1 VQITGKLPPR
11 SVAVYYTAGDLAKAD
26 WKSVAGE
33 KTNDRDWRCALP
45 KPEEGK
51 PFTVFAALTDAR
63 GAIVCSEPGPLTS
76 SERLSG
82 GKRVAARPS
91 R

>member
-1 VQITGKLPPR
+1 MPPR
-11 SVAVYYTAGDLAKAD
+11 QVAFYYAAGDLAKAE

-33 KTNDRDWRCALP
+33 KAGESDWRCALP

-51 PFTVFAALTDAR
+51 PLIVFAAVTDAH

-76 SERLSG
+76 GERPVK
-82 GKRVAARPS
+82 GKAVASRPS